1 MPAKEKRINKNDIA
15 RIGCFFDIPDKS
27 EIFSLY
33 SPSFF
38 SKYKHENAPIFIIT

>member
-1 MPAKEKRINKNDIA
+1 MPANENNNIKNDIA
-15 RIGCFFDIPDKS
+15 NNGCFLDIPDKS

-38 SKYKHENAPIFIIT
+38 IRYKHEKTPIFITT